1 MEERNARSTPFRGG
15 TLEVVYSPEH
25 LNALMSKGSAEH
37 PVTGKKNSLEIVRHK
52 GMSRRVIERGRS
64 SGWIVSA
71 VRTHSDLLVN
81 AI

>member
-15 TLEVVYSPEH
+15 SFEVVYPPEH

-52 GMSRRVIERGRS
+52 GMSRWVIEQGRN
-64 SGWIVSA
+64 WDLIASA
-71 VRTHSDLLVN
+71 LGAHSDLLVS